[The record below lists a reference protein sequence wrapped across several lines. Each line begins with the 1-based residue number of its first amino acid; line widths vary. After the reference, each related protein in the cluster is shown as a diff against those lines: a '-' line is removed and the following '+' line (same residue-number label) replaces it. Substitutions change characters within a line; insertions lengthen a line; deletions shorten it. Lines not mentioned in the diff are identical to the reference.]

1 MIKNMKKY
9 FVLIITLFGLFLSKS
24 LFISNCVSVSFNQNA
39 TQPIEYQVFW
49 TDDNHEKFS
58 EHTQKKYTTKN
69 NQTNVYIRIPNKKIK
84 NFRLDTG
91 IKPGVVEISNLKING
106 KSLDLNNFN
115 KSADVES
122 LVVENGKMIITSNK
136 HDPYIVY
143 KDIINA
149 NGGLSINYPIFI
161 ILLCFWLSLSWFVV
175 SFIYKK
181 DDKIDAIFVL
191 LFGILICIPMLHI
204 SNAKKSKTEN
214 RMLATKPELI
224 VNNDINNKYGTQFND
239 WFNDRF
245 LGRDLF
251 TDIHNNIKLI
261 INKKKYCNDMYCLIN
276 NDFIRKKE
284 LAYVPNTDELEQDK
298 DALLKLS
305 DFCKKEKIVCYF
317 AALPEREPFLP
328 DAKLL
333 PQPYLTH
340 TGMLADATKGTKTIF
355 MDLTQILLEADK
367 IEPVFYKTDHHWTDW
382 GAWNAYKAITS
393 RLKHDKNIILK
404 TEVSDYKITYNHLI
418 RAEYDREYTK
428 GNLCNHLKLSRSCP
442 LKQKYKYYDLPSH
455 IKRQN
460 RTQDGFAEF
469 TNTRAKYDKIIIIG
483 TSMTESIS
491 PFFAQSFKHVYK
503 FRANF
508 NGKNDLNISR
518 WLSDIKTIKPQVLIF
533 LVQSDFL
540 KRLKDMWKE

>member
-1 MIKNMKKY
+1 MKK
-9 FVLIITLFGLFLSKS
+9 FVIIIFTLLGLLLSKS
-24 LFISNCVSVSFNQNA
+24 LFITNNITVSFNQKSN
-39 TQPIEYQVFW
+39 QPIQYQVFW
-49 TDDNHEKFS
+49 TDSNNEKFS
-58 EHTQKKYTTKN
+58 EHAQKKYTTTE
-69 NQTNVYIRIPNKKIK
+69 NQKHVSIRISNQKMK

-91 IKPGVVEISNLKING
+91 IKPGIVEISDLKING
-106 KSLDLNNFN
+106 KSLDLNNFS
-115 KSADVES
+115 KSKDIES
-122 LVVENGKMIITSNK
+122 LVVENNKMIIKSNK
-136 HDPYIVY
+136 HDPYLTY
-143 KDIINA
+143 KENVNINA
-149 NGGLSINYPIFI
+149 VKSVNYPILI
-161 ILLCFWLSLSWFVV
+161 MLLCFWLAVSYGVV
-175 SFIYKK
+175 SFVSNKNN
-181 DDKIDAIFVL
+181 KIDAIFVL

-204 SNAKKSKTEN
+204 SNAKKSETEN
-214 RMLATKPELI
+214 RMLATKPKLI

-239 WFNDRF
+239 WINDRF

-261 INKKKYCNDMYCLIN
+261 TNKKKYCNDMYCLIN

-284 LAYVPNTDELEQDK
+284 LAYVPDTDELEQDK
-298 DALLKLS
+298 EALLKLS

-340 TGMLADATKGTKTIF
+340 TGMLADATQGTKTIF

-404 TEVSDYKITYNHLI
+404 TEESGYKITYNHLI

-508 NGKNDLNISR
+508 NGKHDLNISR

>member
-1 MIKNMKKY
+1 MKK
-9 FVLIITLFGLFLSKS
+9 FVIIIFTLLGLLLSKS
-24 LFISNCVSVSFNQNA
+24 LFITNNITVSFNQKSN
-39 TQPIEYQVFW
+39 QPIQYQVFW
-49 TDDNHEKFS
+49 TDSNNEKFS
-58 EHTQKKYTTKN
+58 EHAQKKYTTTE
-69 NQTNVYIRIPNKKIK
+69 NQKHVSIRISNQKMK

-91 IKPGVVEISNLKING
+91 IKPGIVEISDLKING
-106 KSLDLNNFN
+106 KSLDLNNFS
-115 KSADVES
+115 KSKDIES
-122 LVVENGKMIITSNK
+122 LVVENNKMIIKSNK
-136 HDPYIVY
+136 HDPYLTY
-143 KDIINA
+143 KENVNINA
-149 NGGLSINYPIFI
+149 VKSVNYPILI
-161 ILLCFWLSLSWFVV
+161 MLLCFWLAVSYGVV
-175 SFIYKK
+175 SFVSNKNN
-181 DDKIDAIFVL
+181 KIDAIFVL

-204 SNAKKSKTEN
+204 SNAKKSETEN
-214 RMLATKPELI
+214 RMLATKPKLI

-261 INKKKYCNDMYCLIN
+261 TNKKKYCNDMYCLIN

-284 LAYVPNTDELEQDK
+284 LAYVPDTDELEQDK
-298 DALLKLS
+298 EALLKLS

-340 TGMLADATKGTKTIF
+340 TGMLADATQGTKTIF

-404 TEVSDYKITYNHLI
+404 TEESGYKITYNHLI

-508 NGKNDLNISR
+508 NGKHDLNISR